1 MLEIG
6 KKYSWKHAPERY
18 SLVVGFFKDQIVII
32 KDIFIDEENAIEYFE
47 LSSISGFKCLTNF
60 EQYKNDK

>member
-6 KKYSWKHAPERY
+6 KKYSWKHALERY
-18 SLVVGFFKDQIVII
+18 SLVVGFFKDQVIII

-47 LSSISGFKCLTNF
+47 LSTISGFKCLTNF
-60 EQYKNDK
+60 EEYKNDK